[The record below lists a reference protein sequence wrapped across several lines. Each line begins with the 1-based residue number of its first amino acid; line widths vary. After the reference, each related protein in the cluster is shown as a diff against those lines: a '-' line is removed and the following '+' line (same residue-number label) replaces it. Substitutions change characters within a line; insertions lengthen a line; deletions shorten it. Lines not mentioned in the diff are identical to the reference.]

1 MGLFGKKKESVP
13 EKNPAIAKSPGSNI
27 QNDITYFGKNLKIK
41 GNVTGNGN
49 MIIMGEFDGEFDL
62 KGEITISEPARV
74 KGTVK
79 AGILSVKGSVDGSLT
94 ATTRMNIEKTANI
107 KGRIITPIIAVVE
120 GAQFN
125 GEIEM
130 TGSN

>member
-13 EKNPAIAKSPGSNI
+13 EKKPAIVKSPGSDT
-27 QNDITYFGKNLKIK
+27 QKDTTYFGKNLKIK
-41 GNVTGNGN
+41 GNVSGNGN
-49 MIIMGEFDGEFDL
+49 MIIMGKFDGEFDL
-62 KGEITISEPARV
+62 KGEITISELAHV

-79 AGILSVKGSVDGSLT
+79 AGILSVKGNVDGNLT
-94 ATTRMNIEKTANI
+94 ATTRVNVEKTAKI
-107 KGRIITPIIAVVE
+107 KGRIVTPKITVAE

-130 TGSN
+130 TDSK

>member
-13 EKNPAIAKSPGSNI
+13 QKKPAIVKSPASDI
-27 QNDITYFGKNLKIK
+27 QKDTTYFGKNLKIK
-41 GNVTGNGN
+41 GNVSGNGN
-49 MIIMGEFDGEFDL
+49 MIIMGKFDGEFDL

-74 KGTVK
+74 KGNVK
-79 AGILSVKGSVDGSLT
+79 AGILSVKGNVDGNLT
-94 ATTRMNIEKTANI
+94 ATTRVNIEKTAKI
-107 KGRIITPIIAVVE
+107 KGRIITPKITVVE